1 MFITLEGPDGCGKS
15 TQVRLLAEHLR
26 GRGLDVLQT
35 REPGGT
41 AISDQIRQVLTDL
54 SNTPMHPRTEI
65 LLFSASRAQLCHEVI
80 RPHLQA
86 GGTVLSDRFFDS
98 TFAYQGYGH
107 RLDLEALRAIT
118 AFATGGLVPDIT
130 FLFDIPADE
139 GLLRRK
145 EHGGWNRLDAYN
157 LEFHQRVR
165 QGYLALAGAEPQRWV
180 TIDGRQSVEAIQQE
194 LQRVIAL
201 RLPAPQ
207 PPDGPD
213 PPDPP
218 AH

>member
-15 TQVRLLAEHLR
+15 TQVRLLAQHLR
-26 GRGLDVLQT
+26 TLGLDVLQT

-118 AFATGGLVPDIT
+118 TFATGGLTPDIT
-130 FLFDIPADE
+130 FLLDIPAEE

-145 EHGGWNRLDAYN
+145 QHGGWNRLDAYN
-157 LEFHQRVR
+157 LEFHERVR
-165 QGYLALAGAEPQRWV
+165 QGYLALAQAEPQRWL
-180 TIDGRQSVEAIQQE
+180 TIDARPSVEAIQQE
-194 LQRVIAL
+194 LQRLLAA
-201 RLPAPQ
+201 RLPALQ
-207 PPDGPD
+207 PP
-213 PPDPP
+213 
-218 AH
+218 A

>member
-15 TQVRLLAEHLR
+15 TQVRLLAAHLR
-26 GRGLDVLQT
+26 ALGLDVLQT

-107 RLDLEALRAIT
+107 RLDLDALRAIT
-118 AFATGGLVPDIT
+118 AFATGGLIPDVT
-130 FLFDIPADE
+130 FLLDIPAEE

-145 EHGGWNRLDAYN
+145 QHGGWNRLDAYN

-165 QGYLALAGAEPQRWV
+165 QGYLALAQAEPQRWV
-180 TIDGRQSVEAIQQE
+180 TIEGRQPVEAIQQE
-194 LQRVIAL
+194 LQRILEAHL
-201 RLPAPQ
+201 
-207 PPDGPD
+207 
-213 PPDPP
+213 PP
-218 AH
+218 AHPPSGT

>member
-180 TIDGRQSVEAIQQE
+180 TIDGRQSVEAIQLE

-201 RLPAPQ
+201 RFPAPQ
-207 PPDGPD
+207 PPDGP
-213 PPDPP
+213 
-218 AH
+218 

>member
-194 LQRVIAL
+194 LQSVIAL

>member
-15 TQVRLLAEHLR
+15 TQVRLLAQHLR
-26 GRGLDVLQT
+26 TLGLDVLQT

-107 RLDLEALRAIT
+107 RLDLEALRTIT
-118 AFATGGLVPDIT
+118 TFATGGLIPDIT
-130 FLFDIPADE
+130 FLLDIPAEE

-145 EHGGWNRLDAYN
+145 QHGGWNRLDAYN
-157 LEFHQRVR
+157 LEFHERVR
-165 QGYLALAGAEPQRWV
+165 QGYLALAQAEPQRWL

-194 LQRVIAL
+194 LQRLLAA
-201 RLPAPQ
+201 RLPTLQ
-207 PPDGPD
+207 PP
-213 PPDPP
+213 
-218 AH
+218 A

>member
-15 TQVRLLAEHLR
+15 TQVRLLAAHLR
-26 GRGLDVLQT
+26 ALGLDVLQT

-107 RLDLEALRAIT
+107 RLDLDALRAIT
-118 AFATGGLVPDIT
+118 AFATGGLIPDVT
-130 FLFDIPADE
+130 FLLDIPAEE

-145 EHGGWNRLDAYN
+145 QHGGWNRLDAYN

-165 QGYLALAGAEPQRWV
+165 QGYLALAQAEPQRWV
-180 TIDGRQSVEAIQQE
+180 TLEGRQSVEAIQQE
-194 LQRVIAL
+194 LQRILEAHL
-201 RLPAPQ
+201 
-207 PPDGPD
+207 
-213 PPDPP
+213 PP
-218 AH
+218 AHPPSGT

>member
-26 GRGLDVLQT
+26 TLGLDVLQT

-65 LLFSASRAQLCHEVI
+65 LLFSASRAQLCHEII

-107 RLDLEALRAIT
+107 RLDLDALRAIT
-118 AFATGGLVPDIT
+118 TFATGGLVPDIT
-130 FLFDIPADE
+130 FLLDIPAED

-145 EHGGWNRLDAYN
+145 QHGGWNRLDAYN

-165 QGYLALAGAEPQRWV
+165 QGYLALAEAEPQRWV
-180 TIDGRQSVEAIQQE
+180 TIDGRQPVEAIQQE
-194 LQRVIAL
+194 LR
-201 RLPAPQ
+201 RLLAPRLGPLQAPA
-207 PPDGPD
+207 G
-213 PPDPP
+213 
-218 AH
+218 

>member
-15 TQVRLLAEHLR
+15 TQVRLLAAHLR
-26 GRGLDVLQT
+26 TLGLDVLQT

-107 RLDLEALRAIT
+107 RLDLDALRAIT
-118 AFATGGLVPDIT
+118 AFATGGLIPDVT
-130 FLFDIPADE
+130 FLLDIPAEE

-145 EHGGWNRLDAYN
+145 QHGGWNRLDAYN

-165 QGYLALAGAEPQRWV
+165 QGYLALAQAEPQRWV
-180 TIDGRQSVEAIQQE
+180 TIEGRQPVEAIQQE
-194 LQRVIAL
+194 LQRILEAHL
-201 RLPAPQ
+201 
-207 PPDGPD
+207 
-213 PPDPP
+213 PP
-218 AH
+218 AHPPSGT

>member
-130 FLFDIPADE
+130 FLLDIPADE

-180 TIDGRQSVEAIQQE
+180 TIDGRQSIEAIQQE

-201 RLPAPQ
+201 RIPAPQ
-207 PPDGPD
+207 PPDGP
-213 PPDPP
+213 
-218 AH
+218 

>member
-1 MFITLEGPDGCGKS
+1 
-15 TQVRLLAEHLR
+15 VRLLAAHLR
-26 GRGLDVLQT
+26 ALGLDVLQT

-107 RLDLEALRAIT
+107 RLDLDALRAIT
-118 AFATGGLVPDIT
+118 AFATGGLIPDVT
-130 FLFDIPADE
+130 FLLDIPAEE

-145 EHGGWNRLDAYN
+145 QHGGWNRLDAYN

-165 QGYLALAGAEPQRWV
+165 QGYLALAQAEPQRWV
-180 TIDGRQSVEAIQQE
+180 TIEGRQSVEVIQQE
-194 LQRVIAL
+194 LQRILEAHL
-201 RLPAPQ
+201 
-207 PPDGPD
+207 
-213 PPDPP
+213 PP
-218 AH
+218 AHPPSGT

>member
-15 TQVRLLAEHLR
+15 TQVRLLAQHLR
-26 GRGLDVLQT
+26 TLGLDVLQT

-130 FLFDIPADE
+130 FLLDIPADE

-165 QGYLALAGAEPQRWV
+165 QGYLALAQAEPQRWL

-194 LQRVIAL
+194 LQRVIAP

-207 PPDGPD
+207 PPAGP
-213 PPDPP
+213 
-218 AH
+218 

>member
-15 TQVRLLAEHLR
+15 TQVRLLAQHLR
-26 GRGLDVLQT
+26 TLGLDVLQT

-86 GGTVLSDRFFDS
+86 GGMVLSDRFFDS

-118 AFATGGLVPDIT
+118 TFATGGLIPDIT
-130 FLFDIPADE
+130 FLLDIPAEE

-145 EHGGWNRLDAYN
+145 QHGGWNRLDAYN
-157 LEFHQRVR
+157 LEFHERVR
-165 QGYLALAGAEPQRWV
+165 QGYLALAQAEPQRWL
-180 TIDGRQSVEAIQQE
+180 TIDARPSVEAIQQE
-194 LQRVIAL
+194 LQRLLAA
-201 RLPAPQ
+201 RLPTLQ
-207 PPDGPD
+207 PP
-213 PPDPP
+213 
-218 AH
+218 A

>member
-15 TQVRLLAEHLR
+15 TQVRLLADHLR
-26 GRGLDVLQT
+26 TSGLDVLQT

-41 AISDQIRQVLTDL
+41 AISDQVRQVLTDL

-65 LLFSASRAQLCHEVI
+65 LLFSASRAQLCHEII

-107 RLDLEALRAIT
+107 RLDLDALRAIT

-130 FLFDIPADE
+130 FLLDIPAEE
-139 GLLRRK
+139 GLVRRK
-145 EHGGWNRLDAYN
+145 DHGGWNRLDAYN
-157 LEFHQRVR
+157 VEFHQRVR
-165 QGYLALAGAEPQRWV
+165 QGYLALAAAEPQRWV
-180 TIDGRQSVEAIQQE
+180 TIDGRQTVEAIQEE
-194 LQRVIAL
+194 LRRVLAP
-201 RLPAPQ
+201 RLPAPL
-207 PPDGPD
+207 PPVD
-213 PPDPP
+213 
-218 AH
+218 

>member
-15 TQVRLLAEHLR
+15 TQVRLLADHLR
-26 GRGLDVLQT
+26 DRGLDVLQT

-54 SNTPMHPRTEI
+54 SNSPMHPRTEI

-86 GGTVLSDRFFDS
+86 GGSVLSDRFFDS

-118 AFATGGLVPDIT
+118 AFATGGLIPDLTI
-130 FLFDIPADE
+130 LLDIPAEE

-145 EHGGWNRLDAYN
+145 QHGGWNRLDAYN

-165 QGYLALAGAEPQRWV
+165 QGYLALAQAEPGRWV
-180 TIDGRQSVEAIQQE
+180 TIDGRQSVEAIQEE
-194 LQRVIAL
+194 LRRLLAP
-201 RLPAPQ
+201 RLPPT
-207 PPDGPD
+207 
-213 PPDPP
+213 P
-218 AH
+218 A

>member
-15 TQVRLLAEHLR
+15 TQVRLLAAHLR
-26 GRGLDVLQT
+26 ALGLDVLQT

-107 RLDLEALRAIT
+107 RLDLDALRAIT
-118 AFATGGLVPDIT
+118 AFATGGLIPDVT
-130 FLFDIPADE
+130 FLLDIPAEE

-145 EHGGWNRLDAYN
+145 QHGGWNRLDAYN

-165 QGYLALAGAEPQRWV
+165 QGYLALAQAEPQRWV
-180 TIDGRQSVEAIQQE
+180 TIEGRQSVEAIQQE
-194 LQRVIAL
+194 LQRILEAHL
-201 RLPAPQ
+201 
-207 PPDGPD
+207 
-213 PPDPP
+213 PP
-218 AH
+218 AHPPSGT

>member
-15 TQVRLLAEHLR
+15 TQVRLLAAHLR
-26 GRGLDVLQT
+26 ALGLDVLQT

-107 RLDLEALRAIT
+107 RLDLDALRAIT
-118 AFATGGLVPDIT
+118 AFATGGLIPDVT
-130 FLFDIPADE
+130 FLLDIPAE
-139 GLLRRK
+139 EALLRRK
-145 EHGGWNRLDAYN
+145 QHGGWNRLDAYN

-165 QGYLALAGAEPQRWV
+165 QGYLALAQAEPQRWV
-180 TIDGRQSVEAIQQE
+180 TIEGRQPVEAIQQE
-194 LQRVIAL
+194 LQRILEAHL
-201 RLPAPQ
+201 
-207 PPDGPD
+207 
-213 PPDPP
+213 PP
-218 AH
+218 AHPPSGT

>member
-207 PPDGPD
+207 PPDGP
-213 PPDPP
+213 
-218 AH
+218 

>member
-194 LQRVIAL
+194 LQSVIAL

-207 PPDGPD
+207 PPDRPD

>member
-118 AFATGGLVPDIT
+118 AFATGGLIPDVT
-130 FLFDIPADE
+130 FLLDIPADE

-145 EHGGWNRLDAYN
+145 QHGGWNRLDAYN

-165 QGYLALAGAEPQRWV
+165 QGYLALAQAEPQRWV
-180 TIDGRQSVEAIQQE
+180 TIDGRQSAEAVQQQ
-194 LQRVIAL
+194 LQRVLAP
-201 RLPAPQ
+201 RLPAP
-207 PPDGPD
+207 PPPTED
-213 PPDPP
+213 
-218 AH
+218 

>member
-15 TQVRLLAEHLR
+15 TQVRLLAQHLR
-26 GRGLDVLQT
+26 TLGLDVLQT

-130 FLFDIPADE
+130 FLLDIPADE

-165 QGYLALAGAEPQRWV
+165 QGYLALAQAEPQRWL

-194 LQRVIAL
+194 LQRVIAP

-207 PPDGPD
+207 PPDGP
-213 PPDPP
+213 
-218 AH
+218 